1 MVGEILDKNKLI
13 IGTHVGEGTGKV
25 GGKTVEYTL
34 TTSLNFS
41 PSVRNTKTGKTFILS
56 WEDIV
61 GLAEKAGL
69 FEEEESTNDKK

>member
-1 MVGEILDKNKLI
+1 MIGEILDKNKFV
-13 IGTHVGEGTGKV
+13 IGMNVGEGTEKV
-25 GGKTVEYTL
+25 GGKTIEYTL
-34 TTSLNFS
+34 TTSFNFS

-69 FEEEESTNDKK
+69 FEEEEENAKE